1 MDTSPEE
8 IGFAGVLGILS
19 EAVKLL
25 RSYSRH
31 FFYMAGTLVL
41 PLGIFLF
48 SHSLATDPLLHKLAR
63 MGRHQQ
69 LDAEFV
75 GLYILAV
82 LYIILVLALS
92 LFATAAI
99 VYSVACIYTGKGLSY
114 MKVMTVVPKVWS
126 RLMNTFLWA
135 HILVSF
141 YYAGFIMLLL
151 AFLFIQETSRV
162 SMTFLM
168 IPSGLVFNVFL
179 VHFNLVWHLAS
190 VVCVLEDTKGVSAMK
205 RSNCLIQGKRLTGFY
220 LFCIYA
226 ACMVGLLVLFGAGL
240 AKHSQLGRVVLAGL
254 LLVLWTAVTLV
265 AIVIQSIFYFVC
277 KAYHQESIDR
287 SALAEKLDGYLG
299 DYMLL
304 RGPVSLGS
312 LDAELEDI

>member
-1 MDTSPEE
+1 MDTTPEE
-8 IGFAGVLGILS
+8 IGFAGVVGIFT

-31 FFYMAGTLVL
+31 FLSMAGTLVL

-48 SHSLATDPLLHKLAR
+48 SHRFATDPVLHKLSK
-63 MGRHQQ
+63 MGHNNH

-75 GLYILAV
+75 GLYVVAV
-82 LYIILVLALS
+82 LYILLALALS

-99 VYSVACIYTGKGLSY
+99 IYSVACIYTGKGLSY
-114 MKVMTVVPKVWS
+114 TKVMSVVPKLWS
-126 RLMNTFLWA
+126 RLMNTFFWA
-135 HILVSF
+135 HTLLSF
-141 YYAGFIMLLL
+141 YYAGFIVLLL
-151 AFLFIQETSRV
+151 GLLFLQATTGV
-162 SMTFLM
+162 SMTVLV
-168 IPSGLVFNVFL
+168 IPSALVFNFFL

-190 VVCVLEDTKGVSAMK
+190 AVSVLEDTKGVSAMK
-205 RSNCLIQGKRLTGFY
+205 RGNTLIQGKRLVGFC

-226 ACMVGLLVLFGAGL
+226 ACMVGMVGLFRE
-240 AKHSQLGRVVLAGL
+240 LGKTSRQWRRVCLGGL
-254 LLVLWTAVTLV
+254 LLVAWTAVTFV

-299 DYMLL
+299 EYVLL
-304 RGPVSLGS
+304 REPGSLGA
-312 LDAELEDI
+312 LDAELEDV

>member
-1 MDTSPEE
+1 MDTTPAEM
-8 IGFAGVLGILS
+8 GHAGVVGIFS

-31 FFYMAGTLVL
+31 FLHMAGTLVL

-63 MGRHQQ
+63 MGRNQP

-75 GLYILAV
+75 GLYLLAV
-82 LYIILVLALS
+82 LYIVLVLALS

-114 MKVMTVVPKVWS
+114 MKVISVVPKVWS

-151 AFLFIQETSRV
+151 VLLFIQETSGV
-162 SMTFLM
+162 NMTFLM
-168 IPSGLVFNVFL
+168 IPSGVVFNVFL

-190 VVCVLEDTKGVSAMK
+190 VVSVLEDTKGVSAMK
-205 RSNCLIQGKRLTGFY
+205 RSNTLIQGKRLTGFY
-220 LFCIYA
+220 FFCIYG
-226 ACMVGLLVLFGAGL
+226 ACILGLLGLFGGL
-240 AKHSQLGRVVLAGL
+240 ARQSQVGRVLLGAL

-299 DYMLL
+299 DYVLL
-304 RGPVSLGS
+304 RGPGSLGA